1 MTEVPKIVVN
11 RLREAT
17 SVSSDVK
24 AAHPEADLLAAL
36 IEQKLRPAER
46 EGVLAHLASCSD
58 CREILAFSQADE
70 PAVPVEVEERAG
82 SVPAST
88 VKPATS
94 WNRLFAWPGMHWATV
109 AACAVVVVAVMLLR
123 PDKKLVTPASVPP
136 AAIAT
141 SAGTAR
147 LPNEVP
153 IVPTASVP
161 PAAIATS
168 AGTARLPNE
177 VPIVPTASAPAS
189 EANSSVGTAVAANKA
204 GAKPAAAAS
213 GNSPNTSAD
222 SRLIPRSSES
232 VEIAQDRAPSDTAGG
247 TSMNRLTRYDATA
260 IERAKP
266 PMQGA
271 ETADSRQIS
280 AANSSAYQIQRKSS
294 AKALPFAGIPLR
306 AAAFSITDGAL
317 RRSMDGGQ
325 TWQNV
330 LSASRPLLCYASHD
344 ADVWA
349 GGQGG
354 TLFHSANG
362 GVNWVQLRPMTS
374 GEALT
379 SDITHITLGAPVAA
393 IALLTGT
400 NETWTSADGG
410 ATWNKK

>member
-11 RLREAT
+11 RLREAA

-58 CREILAFSQADE
+58 CREILAFAQADE

-123 PDKKLVTPASVPP
+123 PDKKFVTPASVPP
-136 AAIAT
+136 AEIAT
-141 SAGTAR
+141 SAGTA
-147 LPNEVP
+147 
-153 IVPTASVP
+153 
-161 PAAIATS
+161 
-168 AGTARLPNE
+168 GLPNE

-232 VEIAQDRAPSDTAGG
+232 VEIAQDRAPSDAAGG

-280 AANSSAYQIQRKSS
+280 AANSSAYQIQGKSS
-294 AKALPFAGIPLR
+294 AEALPFAGIPLR

>member
-123 PDKKLVTPASVPP
+123 PDKKLVTP
-136 AAIAT
+136 
-141 SAGTAR
+141 
-147 LPNEVP
+147 
-153 IVPTASVP
+153 ASVP